1 MNKSPW
7 NNKKKRSLAYQTA
20 RHVEPIKMYYLYT
33 IIIPQS
39 YWPCQEFFMLKII
52 KRPEES
58 SGLYGID

>member
-1 MNKSPW
+1 MNSEPGRI
-7 NNKKKRSLAYQTA
+7 KKCSLLYQTA

-39 YWPCQEFFMLKII
+39 YWLCQGFVLKII

-58 SGLYGID
+58 PGLYVID